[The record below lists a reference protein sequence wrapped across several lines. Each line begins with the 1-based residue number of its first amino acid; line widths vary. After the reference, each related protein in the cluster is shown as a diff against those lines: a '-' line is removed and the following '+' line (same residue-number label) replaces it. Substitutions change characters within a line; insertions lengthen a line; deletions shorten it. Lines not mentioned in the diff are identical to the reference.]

1 MRVFMR
7 VAQWALFAL
16 VFWLFCRTYL
26 GKNSISR
33 NRVRM
38 TSRAGIVKYVPLFV
52 WEQQ

>member
-1 MRVFMR
+1 MLPSG
-7 VAQWALFAL
+7 LFL
-16 VFWLFCRTYL
+16 LWFFGFFCTTYL